1 MLHMG
6 SSLRE
11 GGKELSYLSVGL
23 EREEGRANKQATVGK
38 CSHNNPNVRYNYTM
52 HGWSSLYTLCE
63 GSKES
68 AKLYT
73 GNYNDSCHDCF
84 ERTTGVRKREEGGIC
99 ISETGWIS
107 SRKESELHT

>member
-73 GNYNDSCHDCF
+73 GNYNDSCHELLRANYRGKK
-84 ERTTGVRKREEGGIC
+84 ERERKGAFA
-99 ISETGWIS
+99 
-107 SRKESELHT
+107 